1 MRMPVFNNLIYWRD
15 VTVRKAAENMAADQ
29 LLMSQVGKD
38 PILRIYDWSDSSVSF
53 GYFHALEDAKLAFPS
68 TKESPIDYVRRW
80 TGGGIVDHRI
90 DLTYTLVVPRECG
103 LSHER
108 GASSYR
114 VIHQVLARA
123 LNALGQ
129 NVELSDHDHGD
140 GSVCFNNPVAF
151 DLADAHG
158 VKIAGAGQR
167 RTRHGLL
174 HQGSLLTDL
183 GADLIGQEFAS
194 QLASKQEAWAGSET
208 FEEEVLAISAD
219 RYATAEWLAKK

>member
-1 MRMPVFNNLIYWRD
+1 M
-15 VTVRKAAENMAADQ
+15 
-29 LLMSQVGKD
+29 
-38 PILRIYDWSDSSVSF
+38 
-53 GYFHALEDAKLAFPS
+53 EDARFAFPS
-68 TKESPIDYVRRW
+68 SKESPVDYVRRW

-114 VIHQVLARA
+114 IIHQVLARV

-151 DLADAHG
+151 DLADTHG

-174 HQGSLLTDL
+174 HQGSLLSNL
-183 GADLIGQEFAS
+183 GTDLIGQEFAS
-194 QLASKQEAWAGSET
+194 QLSSKQEAWLGCAN
-208 FEEEVLAISAD
+208 FEEEVLAIAAD
-219 RYATAEWLAKK
+219 RYATAEWLGKK

>member
-90 DLTYTLVVPRECG
+90 DLTYTLVVPRQCG
-103 LSHER
+103 LSQER
-108 GASSYR
+108 GALSYR

>member
-1 MRMPVFNNLIYWRD
+1 MPVFDNLIYWRD
-15 VTVRKAAENMAADQ
+15 TTLRKAAENMAVDQ
-29 LLMSQVGKD
+29 VLMSRVGND
-38 PILRIYDWSDSSVSF
+38 PILRIYDWSEPSVSF
-53 GYFHALEDAKLAFPS
+53 GYFHTLQDARFAFPS
-68 TKESPIDYVRRW
+68 SKESPVDYVRRW

-114 VIHQVLARA
+114 IIHQVLARV

-129 NVELSDHDHGD
+129 NVELSDYDHGD

-151 DLADAHG
+151 DLADTHG

-174 HQGSLLTDL
+174 HQGSLLSNL
-183 GADLIGQEFAS
+183 GTDLIGQEFAS
-194 QLASKQEAWAGSET
+194 QLSSKQEAWLGCAN
-208 FEEEVLAISAD
+208 FEEEVLAIAAD
-219 RYATAEWLAKK
+219 RYATAEWLGKK